1 MPGILLRVH
10 VWRETLLELF
20 HCWLIFY
27 HSRVKWNQKNK
38 TNKNNLYFPNWLFRT
53 DIYGECN
60 YFSGQNVINTPWG
73 QNILWRLNPEI
84 RIFWQHDFFLFTFY
98 VECFYF
104 LHSQGTRLKIP
115 TILYG
120 KRISL
125 KCSLGGKG
133 VTKCADVKDW
143 PLLIWTISVLCSWA
157 EHK

>member
-84 RIFWQHDFFLFTFY
+84 RIFWQHDFFCLHFMLNAFISYTHKEQDSRFLLFSMEREY
-98 VECFYF
+98 
-104 LHSQGTRLKIP
+104 HSNVHWVAQE
-115 TILYG
+115 
-120 KRISL
+120 SQN
-125 KCSLGGKG
+125 
-133 VTKCADVKDW
+133 
-143 PLLIWTISVLCSWA
+143 VLMW
-157 EHK
+157 KTGLF